1 MRKNDFS
8 KMQMDK
14 QYEFYEKA
22 FSYIP
27 KVKEILKRFEG
38 KKITKRIQTAFDKEN
53 IPVRLTYESWLGWK
67 LSLWA
72 SGFDYREG
80 DRWYNIK
87 NREYLYF
94 AYYKNEKLENCESI
108 FAKMD
113 EKKANLEKARAEEIE
128 VFNNLDSILEEHNKL
143 VESLNLSYNKLGKL
157 RSGWN
162 GTKDFIHSV

>member
-1 MRKNDFS
+1 MKKNDFS
-8 KMQMDK
+8 KIQMDK
-14 QYEFYEKA
+14 QYEFYEQA

-27 KVKEILKRFEG
+27 KVKEILKKFEG
-38 KKITKRIQTAFDKEN
+38 KKITKRIQTAFEKEN
-53 IPVRLTYESWLGWK
+53 IPVRLTYEAWFGWK
-67 LSLWA
+67 LLLWA
-72 SGFDYREG
+72 SGFDFKED
-80 DRWYNIK
+80 DRWYDIK

-143 VESLNLSYNKLGKL
+143 IEALNSSYKKLDKL
-157 RSGWN
+157 RNGWN
-162 GTKDFIHSV
+162 GRKDFISGV

>member
-1 MRKNDFS
+1 MLKSDFS

-14 QYEFYEKA
+14 QFEFYQQA
-22 FSYIP
+22 FSYFP

-72 SGFDYREG
+72 RGFDYKED
-80 DRWYNIK
+80 DRWYDIK

-94 AYYKNEKLENCESI
+94 AYYKNEILENCESI

-113 EKKANLEKARAEEIE
+113 EKKAILEKARAEEIE
-128 VFNNLDSILEEHNKL
+128 TYNNLDSILAEHNKL
-143 VESLNLSYNKLGKL
+143 VELLNSSYKKLGKL
-157 RSGWN
+157 RNGWN
-162 GTKDFIHSV
+162 GRKDFISGV